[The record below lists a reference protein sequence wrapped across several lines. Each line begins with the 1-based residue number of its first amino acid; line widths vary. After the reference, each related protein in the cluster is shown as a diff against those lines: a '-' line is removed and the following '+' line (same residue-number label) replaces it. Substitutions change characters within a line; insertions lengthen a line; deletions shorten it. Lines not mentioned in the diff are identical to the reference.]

1 MGITDFFFFSLI
13 FYKLSF
19 FRCVKSVHIRSYSGP
34 HFPVFEL
41 NTQRYKVALRI
52 QSECGKMQ
60 TRITP
65 NMNTF
70 HAVFSPMKVL
80 AFSRL
85 LRLNISCFLYFSVA
99 SVDHSRLFSSCS
111 GVL

>member
-1 MGITDFFFFSLI
+1 MENLMGITDFFFFSLI

-41 NTQRYKVALRI
+41 NTERYKVSLRI

-60 TRITP
+60 TKIIQ
-65 NMNTF
+65 NKDNF
-70 HAVFSPMKVL
+70 YAVPIDS
-80 AFSRL
+80 
-85 LRLNISCFLYFSVA
+85 
-99 SVDHSRLFSSCS
+99 
-111 GVL
+111 